1 MQRART
7 VGSPSVAL
15 LTELGQSTKTVRQ
28 LVVWL
33 KKIGNYQAL
42 DILEYKEEV
51 QIIKQPKSQPVRVG
65 GSVTLRCE
73 ATGYPAP
80 RYQWVK
86 DGAELLDGINGEL
99 ILDTV
104 TMYDSGNYF
113 CLVSNHVNAEKSD
126 AVDLE
131 VLPSSGVIKEDSIE
145 GIFTSEGGVMAG
157 GNIRLVCPPGALDD
171 SLSVTITLEDPSKYY
186 SLIVQK
192 DLENDVVIAAPIV
205 NLQPNGHSF
214 RKPMKLTTSFKHMKW
229 KWNGDD
235 VFILH
240 GTESRDGKVTWQDI
254 TKSSKINE
262 AAAEVEVEL
271 KHFSLIMVLLRWTLI
286 RSKDILSRF
295 DLLSFDYTLL
305 VLLNKTSPSS
315 AHDML
320 ALLFVSQDVYHEQ
333 FFRDDATSA
342 LVQLKKE
349 GFIEVHERAT
359 DRLDKKRIYNHE
371 NLQVSIQLGEDYRL
385 SDSQHRSFSFGVDSF
400 VWWNGG
406 KVIKLPLEWR
416 NEVRYLCGTIS
427 VNGENGHANK
437 KHFSEG
443 EYRVS
448 PRGQM
453 HIRRLR
459 KLATKITGLQVHNT
473 DLVRYFS
480 RKATILCNS
489 VLRDCCLELN
499 QDEAFSSSNNA
510 DSFVKQFIEN
520 RQPMLEDISTKYK
533 LVCSQSDES
542 RTSIFL
548 AIVPHLMQTIKHIFV
563 DHKKLVPHSG
573 LNGLHEENVDQFLTS
588 VLNARQ
594 NNRFRDLVYVE
605 CQILEKLC
613 MKNHSKKPVAEI
625 TKWSKSLAIEQ
636 MLNFLERFFKHC
648 LHDIRLHKRLG
659 LFSYRLRDTL
669 LTDDKEVDEDYMQDF
684 ANVLLSL
691 VDFAKFHPS
700 KLVRFELV
708 DSKSSTLSS
717 TSSDVENLVH
727 DEYDDTYSQTFS
739 IKKVSEDEL
748 QLGAA
753 ACVHIDGS
761 ICKKGAFQS
770 VIMLNRSG
778 MDEFNRCM
786 SRFAPADIAVVK
798 MEAEN
803 KHSGNLQI
811 VLYASQKEKLSE
823 LIRVFKR
830 ELSEDML
837 DLRQSEVSRCYLSM
851 RCIDFTKEKVLRLR
865 LVYKWGSEAVALDS
879 NDFVT
884 FSDCSAGGACL
895 PEVKRFGGLDNSLMS
910 EDLEALSLTSVGGK
924 FPSTSFDQLQKH
936 GSAQCGR
943 IEYHL
948 HQTFNQ
954 VTRPN
959 TCVIGNQATVNDQMP
974 SQRALPESL
983 NCSPKRSITE
993 GRRSL
998 PEVEDSKDRS

>member
-1 MQRART
+1 
-7 VGSPSVAL
+7 
-15 LTELGQSTKTVRQ
+15 
-28 LVVWL
+28 
-33 KKIGNYQAL
+33 
-42 DILEYKEEV
+42 
-51 QIIKQPKSQPVRVG
+51 
-65 GSVTLRCE
+65 
-73 ATGYPAP
+73 
-80 RYQWVK
+80 
-86 DGAELLDGINGEL
+86 
-99 ILDTV
+99 
-104 TMYDSGNYF
+104 
-113 CLVSNHVNAEKSD
+113 
-126 AVDLE
+126 
-131 VLPSSGVIKEDSIE
+131 
-145 GIFTSEGGVMAG
+145 
-157 GNIRLVCPPGALDD
+157 
-171 SLSVTITLEDPSKYY
+171 
-186 SLIVQK
+186 
-192 DLENDVVIAAPIV
+192 
-205 NLQPNGHSF
+205 
-214 RKPMKLTTSFKHMKW
+214 
-229 KWNGDD
+229 
-235 VFILH
+235 
-240 GTESRDGKVTWQDI
+240 
-254 TKSSKINE
+254 
-262 AAAEVEVEL
+262 
-271 KHFSLIMVLLRWTLI
+271 
-286 RSKDILSRF
+286 
-295 DLLSFDYTLL
+295 
-305 VLLNKTSPSS
+305 
-315 AHDML
+315 
-320 ALLFVSQDVYHEQ
+320 
-333 FFRDDATSA
+333 
-342 LVQLKKE
+342 
-349 GFIEVHERAT
+349 
-359 DRLDKKRIYNHE
+359 
-371 NLQVSIQLGEDYRL
+371 
-385 SDSQHRSFSFGVDSF
+385 
-400 VWWNGG
+400 
-406 KVIKLPLEWR
+406 
-416 NEVRYLCGTIS
+416 
-427 VNGENGHANK
+427 
-437 KHFSEG
+437 
-443 EYRVS
+443 
-448 PRGQM
+448 M

-459 KLATKITGLQVHNT
+459 KLATKITDLQPVNT

-659 LFSYRLRDTL
+659 LFSCRLRDTL

-748 QLGAA
+748 QLVAA

-851 RCIDFTKEKVLRLR
+851 RCIDFTKEKVLKLR

-884 FSDCSAGGACL
+884 FSDCSTGGACL
-895 PEVKRFGGLDNSLMS
+895 PEVKRFGGKFDSLFI
-910 EDLEALSLTSVGGK
+910 DCVCLSHPKS
-924 FPSTSFDQLQKH
+924 
-936 GSAQCGR
+936 
-943 IEYHL
+943 
-948 HQTFNQ
+948 
-954 VTRPN
+954 RP
-959 TCVIGNQATVNDQMP
+959 
-974 SQRALPESL
+974 
-983 NCSPKRSITE
+983 
-993 GRRSL
+993 
-998 PEVEDSKDRS
+998 